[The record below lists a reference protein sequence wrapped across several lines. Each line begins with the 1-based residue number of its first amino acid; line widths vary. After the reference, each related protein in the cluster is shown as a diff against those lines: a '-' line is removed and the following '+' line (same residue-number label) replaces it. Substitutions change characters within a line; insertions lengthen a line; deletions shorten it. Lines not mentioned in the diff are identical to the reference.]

1 MFYYICNGRSI
12 VSSVITLIII
22 IIIIIIIIKKTNKW
36 DKKLFEERARRTVNE
51 S

>member
-12 VSSVITLIII
+12 VSSVITLI